1 MKVLKIAGV
10 SILALGLVL
19 GMVLPVLAASDS
31 ATLWA
36 DDSQTRIVRGK
47 VLSADE
53 GNPEFVIQSGEEE
66 VAISVDS
73 DTKYFKLCVPGR
85 IIALAQHRVGLRN
98 QNQEEVRASAR
109 HQMGLRQQNQE
120 EIRASDQHQA
130 RLRLQD
136 RICQLDNVD
145 TLESKRPKLKQL
157 CPFGEEA
164 EFSDIAV
171 DDRVAVWLASG
182 ENGYLAERVLIIK
195 PTTYARISGT
205 ITDVSSVGK
214 TITIEPADGNEA
226 VTLEY
231 NERTIFTLR
240 GIIQVEPEQSA
251 HAIYDS
257 DNMIAKRVMVGMP
270 PIELTE

>member
-1 MKVLKIAGV
+1 MKVLRIAGV

-19 GMVLPVLAASDS
+19 GMVLPALAASDS
-31 ATLWA
+31 ATPWA
-36 DDSQTRIVRGK
+36 DDSQTGMVRGK

-53 GNPEFVIQSGEEE
+53 ENQEFVIQSGEEE

-85 IIALAQHRVGLRN
+85 IIALAQHRMELRN
-98 QNQEEVRASAR
+98 QNQEEIRALDQ
-109 HQMGLRQQNQE
+109 HQMGLRQ
-120 EIRASDQHQA
+120 
-130 RLRLQD
+130 QD
-136 RICQLDNVD
+136 RICQLDNGG
-145 TLESKRPKLKQL
+145 TPEPKRLKLKQL
-157 CPFGEEA
+157 RPFGEEA

-171 DDRVAVWLASG
+171 GDRVAVWLAPG
-182 ENGYLAERVLIIK
+182 ESGYLAEKVLIIK

-205 ITDVSSVGK
+205 ITDVPSVGK

-257 DNMIAKRVMVGMP
+257 DNMIAKRVTVGMP
-270 PIELTE
+270 PLELTE